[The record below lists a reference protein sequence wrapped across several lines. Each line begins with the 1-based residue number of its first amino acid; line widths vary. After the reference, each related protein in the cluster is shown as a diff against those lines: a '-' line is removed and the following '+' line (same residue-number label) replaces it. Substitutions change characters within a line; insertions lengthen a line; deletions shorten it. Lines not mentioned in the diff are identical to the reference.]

1 MKLTNNRC
9 AVEVTLDD
17 NFDFKSAD
25 HREYDFVLNIDGYTA
40 QDYYRVLSLSVNLFH
55 DKYKIALVGSG
66 QSYPDDCA
74 VLDDEVLTVI
84 QDNRVVRLDLHN
96 RTVIETYDTDLY
108 GCAFGLY
115 STPDEYF
122 IHGELEVARYDK
134 DFNKKWGFSG
144 RDIFVSSNNKQAFQL
159 LEDRVCLYDF
169 EDNYYE
175 LDYNGNQL
183 LYLPHDLV
191 NKT

>member
-17 NFDFKSAD
+17 NFDLKSSD
-25 HREYDFVLNIDGYTA
+25 HREYDFVLNVDGYTA
-40 QDYYRVLSLSVNLFH
+40 QDFYRVLSLSVNLFH

-96 RTVIETYDTDLY
+96 RTVIEAYDTDLY

-115 STPDEYF
+115 STPDGYF

-183 LYLPHDLV
+183 LYLPH
-191 NKT
+191 K

>member
-1 MKLTNNRC
+1 M
-9 AVEVTLDD
+9 
-17 NFDFKSAD
+17 
-25 HREYDFVLNIDGYTA
+25 
-40 QDYYRVLSLSVNLFH
+40 
-55 DKYKIALVGSG
+55 
-66 QSYPDDCA
+66 
-74 VLDDEVLTVI
+74 LDDEVLTVI

-96 RTVIETYDTDLY
+96 RTVIATYDTDLY

-115 STPDEYF
+115 STPDGYF

-144 RDIFVSSNNKQAFQL
+144 RDIFVSPNNKQAFQL

-183 LYLPHDLV
+183 LDLPH
-191 NKT
+191 K

>member
-17 NFDFKSAD
+17 NFDLKSPD
-25 HREYDFVLNIDGYTA
+25 HREYDFVLNVDGYTA

-96 RTVIETYDTDLY
+96 RTVVATYDTDLY

-115 STPDEYF
+115 STPDGYF

-144 RDIFVSSNNKQAFQL
+144 RDIFVSPNNKQAFKL
-159 LEDRVCLYDF
+159 LEDRV
-169 EDNYYE
+169 
-175 LDYNGNQL
+175 
-183 LYLPHDLV
+183 
-191 NKT
+191 

>member
-17 NFDFKSAD
+17 NFDLKSSN
-25 HREYDFVLNIDGYTA
+25 HREYDLVLNVDGYTA
-40 QDYYRVLSLSVNLFH
+40 QVFYRVLSLSVNLFH
-55 DKYKIALVGSG
+55 DKYKVALVGSG

-74 VLDDEVLTVI
+74 VLDDEILTVI

-115 STPDEYF
+115 STPDGYF

-183 LYLPHDLV
+183 LYLPH
-191 NKT
+191 K

>member
-17 NFDFKSAD
+17 NFDLKSPD
-25 HREYDFVLNIDGYTA
+25 HREYDFVLNVDGYTA

-96 RTVIETYDTDLY
+96 RTVVATYDTDLY

-115 STPDEYF
+115 STPDGYF
-122 IHGELEVARYDK
+122 IHGELEVITPNPHSFYAC
-134 DFNKKWGFSG
+134 GFAAVRCVPDGETPQWYAVHRQVHAPACPLHETADPS
-144 RDIFVSSNNKQAFQL
+144 INA
-159 LEDRVCLYDF
+159 
-169 EDNYYE
+169 
-175 LDYNGNQL
+175 
-183 LYLPHDLV
+183 LV
-191 NKT
+191 

>member
-17 NFDFKSAD
+17 NFDLKSSD
-25 HREYDFVLNIDGYTA
+25 HREYDFVLNVDGYTA

-96 RTVIETYDTDLY
+96 RTVVATYDTDLY
-108 GCAFGLY
+108 GCAFGVRNGY
-115 STPDEYF
+115 
-122 IHGELEVARYDK
+122 
-134 DFNKKWGFSG
+134 
-144 RDIFVSSNNKQAFQL
+144 
-159 LEDRVCLYDF
+159 VCS
-169 EDNYYE
+169 
-175 LDYNGNQL
+175 
-183 LYLPHDLV
+183 
-191 NKT
+191 